1 MVKPPRWVL
10 GVVATALVVAA
21 IDVAVLVA
29 TRDDTPAARAES
41 RPRRDELV
49 VVDPRKLHVV
59 DRLPVGHL
67 PTAVVTGFGA
77 VWVLNRGDGTLSH
90 VDAKTHRIVATL
102 APDAIANDL
111 TIDHHGVWIAGPP
124 RGVVQQPLEVADL
137 ERVDPRTGATDRKF
151 ETATGASAIAAGGGA
166 LWSTGYLGRGVR
178 GAARSDALT
187 GAMSKVDIEIY
198 GDLVA
203 ADDRAVYWVG
213 SIGSRVARVSTKTGR
228 LTNSMT
234 LATDASL
241 AAGIVPPNPTDATV
255 GGGALWIST
264 TGGTVYRIDA
274 RLRGIV
280 ASIPVCHNAL
290 AVAYGL
296 GSVWVACSEGTVVRV
311 DPAKDA
317 PAETIQVGGLPRA
330 IAAGEGAVWVTV
342 S

>member
-1 MVKPPRWVL
+1 MKLPRWVI
-10 GVVATALVVAA
+10 GVIATALLVAVV
-21 IDVAVLVA
+21 DVAVLVL
-29 TRDDTPAARAES
+29 TRDDTPAARAEA
-41 RPRRDELV
+41 RPKGDQLL
-49 VVDPRKLHVV
+49 VVDPKKMRVADHVA
-59 DRLPVGHL
+59 VGHL
-67 PTAVVTGFGA
+67 PTAVVSGFGA

-90 VDAKTHRIVATL
+90 VDAKARKLVATV

-111 TIDHHGVWIAGPP
+111 TIDHHGIWIAGPP
-124 RGVVQQPLEVADL
+124 RRTPRPPLEVADL
-137 ERVDPRTGATDRKF
+137 ERVDPHTGATVREF
-151 ETATGASAIAAGGGA
+151 ETNTGASAIAAGGGA
-166 LWSTGYLGRGVR
+166 LWSTGYLGQGVR

-187 GAMSKVDIEIY
+187 GAMSRVDIEIY

-203 ADDRAVYWVG
+203 ADDSAVYWIG

-241 AAGIVPPNPTDATV
+241 AAGIVPPNPTDAVV

-264 TGGTVYRIDA
+264 TGGTVYRIDSH
-274 RLRGIV
+274 LNGIV

-296 GSVWVACSEGTVVRV
+296 GSVWVGCGEGLVVRV
-311 DPAKDA
+311 DPATDA
-317 PAETIQVGGLPRA
+317 AADRISVDGLPRA
-330 IAAGEGAVWVTV
+330 IAAGEGAVWVAV